1 MTSSAVRLAL
11 RQRLTTALRDRDKP
25 IVAALR
31 SAIAA
36 LENAEAVPTAPGVA
50 PATSRHVAGAA
61 IGVGAAEAERL
72 ALDKATESAILRAEV
87 DGLLEAAREYESVGH
102 GDRAVEARIAA
113 DELSTV
119 VHSALG
125 TTWG

>member
-1 MTSSAVRLAL
+1 MTSSPVRVALRRRLA
-11 RQRLTTALRDRDKP
+11 RALRERDKP
-25 IVAALR
+25 IVAVMR

-36 LENAEAVPTAPGVA
+36 LENAEAVPASHGLGA
-50 PATSRHVAGAA
+50 ATSRHVAGAA

-72 ALDKATESAILRAEV
+72 ALDDATESAILRDEV
-87 DGLLEAAREYESVGH
+87 DGLLEAAREYESLGH
-102 GDRAVEARIAA
+102 GGRAAEARTAA
-113 DELSTV
+113 DELSVV

>member
-1 MTSSAVRLAL
+1 M
-11 RQRLTTALRDRDKP
+11 
-25 IVAALR
+25 R

-36 LENAEAVPTAPGVA
+36 LENAEAVPASQGVA

-61 IGVGAAEAERL
+61 IGIGAAEAERL
-72 ALDKATESAILRAEV
+72 ALDEAEESAILRAEV
-87 DGLLEAAREYESVGH
+87 DSLLEAAREYESVGH
-102 GDRAVEARIAA
+102 ADRAVEARTAA
-113 DELSTV
+113 SELSMV

>member
-1 MTSSAVRLAL
+1 MTSSPVRVAL
-11 RQRLTTALRDRDKP
+11 RQRLSTALRERDKP
-25 IVAALR
+25 VAATMR

-36 LENAEAVPTAPGVA
+36 LENAEAAPAAPGVT

-72 ALDKATESAILRAEV
+72 ALDDETESAILRGEV
-87 DGLLEAAREYESVGH
+87 DSLLEAAREYESVGH
-102 GDRAVEARIAA
+102 GDRAVEARTAA
-113 DELSTV
+113 DALSTV

>member
-11 RQRLTTALRDRDKP
+11 RQRLTKALRERDKP
-25 IVAALR
+25 TAAAIR

-36 LENAEAVPTAPGVA
+36 LENAEAVPTSRGAVA
-50 PATSRHVAGAA
+50 ATSTHVAGAA

-72 ALDKATESAILRAEV
+72 SLDDATESAILRAEV
-87 DGLLEAAREYESVGH
+87 DSLIEAAREYELLGR
-102 GDRAVEARIAA
+102 GERAAEARAAA